1 MNISYK
7 EFNPSPALQPYVDK
21 YWISSFTEAPTH
33 NLTIQKCLPLGMA
46 QVIIHTMGRDCDIY
60 LDGEWNPLP
69 DAYFVGIYKDAVTWR
84 ANSNA
89 VLFGMNLKPECLM
102 QLFKIPVSTLFNDYT
117 DISNFLN
124 RRVNTIADKM
134 MGLSDPA
141 VLIQIAEDFLISRL
155 KSTNEERTYLEE
167 ATNIIRLEKGNISI
181 DSLCKRL
188 YVSERQLQRSFK
200 DMLGTSPKTYTRII
214 RFRNAYEYIQLSKND
229 KVSMADISYNCGYA
243 DQAHFIRDFKEFTGI
258 TPSIVEDSN
267 MQFCQV
273 APKYALS

>member
-1 MNISYK
+1 M
-7 EFNPSPALQPYVDK
+7 
-21 YWISSFTEAPTH
+21 
-33 NLTIQKCLPLGMA
+33 
-46 QVIIHTMGRDCDIY
+46 
-60 LDGEWNPLP
+60 
-69 DAYFVGIYKDAVTWR
+69 
-84 ANSNA
+84 
-89 VLFGMNLKPECLM
+89 
-102 QLFKIPVSTLFNDYT
+102 
-117 DISNFLN
+117 
-124 RRVNTIADKM
+124 ADKM

-141 VLIQIAEDFLISRL
+141 MLIKIAEDFLISRL

-167 ATNIIRLEKGNISI
+167 ATNIIRIEKGNISI

-214 RFRNAYEYIQLSKND
+214 RFRNAYEYIQQTKND

-243 DQAHFIRDFKEFTGI
+243 DQAHFIRDFKEFAGI